1 MQAMAGHIAVVG
13 GGSFGTALAVLAAQ
27 AGNSVRLFA
36 RDPAVVMGINRDH
49 ENAAHLANIALPKA
63 ITATADMAALE
74 GATAL
79 LVVVPAQQLRQVVS
93 ALQASLSD
101 PVPLVICAK
110 GIETGSGLLMSE
122 VAAEVLPNWP
132 LAVLSGPSFAA
143 EAARGQPTAVT
154 LAADD
159 IGRAQRLSESL
170 ASSHF
175 RPYSS
180 SDIVGVEVCGA
191 VKNIIAIAAGVAAGL
206 GFGANTQAALI
217 TRGLAEISL
226 LAAALGGQSD
236 TMTGLAGLGDLMLTC
251 SSRQS
256 RNTDFGYRIGSG
268 QSVTEALG
276 TGPLVEGAYSASAVL
291 VRAEAVGVHMPI
303 ATAVDAVINRKADLA
318 TTVESLLTRPLRPE
332 RDH

>member
-1 MQAMAGHIAVVG
+1 MILG
-13 GGSFGTALAVLAAQ
+13 AL
-27 AGNSVRLFA
+27 
-36 RDPAVVMGINRDH
+36 
-49 ENAAHLANIALPKA
+49 
-63 ITATADMAALE
+63 
-74 GATAL
+74 
-79 LVVVPAQQLRQVVS
+79 
-93 ALQASLSD
+93 
-101 PVPLVICAK
+101 
-110 GIETGSGLLMSE
+110 
-122 VAAEVLPNWP
+122 
-132 LAVLSGPSFAA
+132 
-143 EAARGQPTAVT
+143 RGCQK
-154 LAADD
+154 
-159 IGRAQRLSESL
+159 

-217 TRGLAEISL
+217 TRGLAEISR